1 MPRNQKLLLSF
12 ALVFVGLGSV
22 SFARETS
29 VNFSITGEPFHLT
42 TPSIKEIQAVPK
54 RIAFVGNS
62 YMYFNCGVDGFVR
75 VFAKGK
81 SLQTK
86 LFAISGAG
94 LAEHPVESYFLAGN
108 KAKEKFDVIL
118 FQGPT
123 RKPWEDG
130 KSEKKTPR
138 RSYAVALKNAVE
150 VTKKSGATPAVVA
163 TWAPAKVQ
171 IGSRGKRAADLM
183 NATVALANEN
193 QILAIPV
200 GLAFEVV
207 RSERSDILL
216 NDAGDFRHPT
226 TAGSFLFGAVIY
238 ASLFKEKPST
248 EGIEGFTYGCG
259 AQLNPRVARYLE
271 DVAWRVVTQFFSKGK

>member
-1 MPRNQKLLLSF
+1 MLENQKLLLSF
-12 ALVFVGLGSV
+12 ALFFAGLGSV
-22 SFARETS
+22 SFAKETS
-29 VNFSITGEPFHLT
+29 VYSSTTGASLWSIN
-42 TPSIKEIQAVPK
+42 PSVKEIQVVPK

-75 VFAKGK
+75 AFAKGR

-94 LAEHPVESYFLAGN
+94 LAEHPVEDYFFAGD

-123 RKPWEDG
+123 RRPWEDG
-130 KSEKKTPR
+130 TAEKKTPR
-138 RSYAVALKNAVE
+138 RSYATALKNALS
-150 VTKKSGATPAVVA
+150 VTKNVGGVPAVVA

-171 IGSRGKRAADLM
+171 IGSRSKRAADLM
-183 NATVALANEN
+183 NATVELANEN

-238 ASLFKEKPST
+238 ASLFKEKPT
-248 EGIEGFTYGCG
+248 AEGIEELTYGCG